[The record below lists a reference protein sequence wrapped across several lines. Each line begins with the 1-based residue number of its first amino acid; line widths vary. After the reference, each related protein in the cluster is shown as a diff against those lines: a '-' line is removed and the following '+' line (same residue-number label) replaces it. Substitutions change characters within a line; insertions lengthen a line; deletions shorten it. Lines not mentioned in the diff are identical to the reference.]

1 MSFGQS
7 GLQKKKTFSEKINMK
22 DRADNEP
29 INDVGL
35 AQVRPKSTKGL

>member
-7 GLQKKKTFSEKINMK
+7 GLQKKKKTFSEKNK
-22 DRADNEP
+22 HEGQGRKGA

-35 AQVRPKSTKGL
+35 ARV